1 MNKQDN
7 IAIFTQLSGIEYN
20 CVLTM
25 RDVVIHAVSASE
37 YECITVCDETFGAR
51 NWIRIDKEEGE

>member
-7 IAIFTQLSGIEYN
+7 IAIFTQVDGIQYN

-25 RDVVIHAVSASE
+25 KGVVIHTVLASE

-51 NWIRIDKEEGE
+51 NWIRIDKEEKE